1 VIVRS
6 LIIAALLL
14 ATVPC
19 ARAASE
25 GDNWYFGSLAGVNF
39 TNGTPV
45 ALTDGSLSTS
55 EGCSAQSDRRGNLL
69 FYTDGITVYNSKHIP
84 MMFGTGLLGNPSSSQ
99 SSLVVPMPGSAQK
112 YYLFTTDANENS
124 YSAGIHWNVVDLTA
138 NGGDGIVL
146 NKNTQLRRYMSEK
159 LTAVRH
165 ANGRDVWV
173 ITHGMD
179 SDSFFVYLITSA
191 GVNAAPVRS
200 KTGPALMFG
209 DIGYMKATLDGTR
222 LAMAS
227 SYDNSVSVLSFD
239 RSTGTVQFLTSI
251 PGVRNAYGVEFS
263 PNGQRLYFTAF
274 MSRNLW
280 QADMTV
286 PSANIASSVQTVAQ
300 TANVNFGALQLAPNG
315 RIYCALPEEVY
326 LGEIAN
332 PNAAGVACGYADAVI
347 DLQGRKCQLGLPNFM
362 PAIFADP
369 PEVIIIS
376 TKACAGSDMFFR
388 VQPDTGLDAAP
399 AWNFGDPGS
408 GQNAAVG
415 MTVSHSY
422 ARPGQYVVSV
432 RYSINGAFTTVT
444 DTVTVLP
451 LPVINGGPDVTVCP
465 GASFQMRATGALS
478 YVWSPANVFDDPTS
492 ATPTATVF
500 APTWV
505 VVRGT
510 DANGCVGVDSVF
522 VNIGEFEAS
531 VMPDTF
537 VCDGATIQLWAAG
550 GDSYQW
556 IPDTYLDNPRSATP
570 IATIRQPTIF
580 VCVVGNGP
588 CKDTVRVL
596 VDVAGKP
603 LVAALRDTSI
613 CLGGTANLRAF
624 GGVVYSWTP
633 TTGLDDPTSATPRAT
648 PQTTTRY
655 RVTVIDTNG
664 CSDTAS
670 VLVTIT
676 SGLTVIAEGD
686 TSFCIGGTATLRAT
700 GAVAYT
706 WVARTSGDTLRG
718 QQVLVTPSVSQWY
731 VVTGTSAEC
740 AGMDSVFI
748 DVKPLPVV
756 LAVASDSIICPL
768 EPVVLSAS
776 GADTYRWTPAAPLS
790 DATSDRPT
798 ARVSTTTTFTVIGTT
813 NGCSDTATVTI
824 VVEPDAPITLRLST
838 TASFPGDTTARIDL
852 THVSGLQPLYPLTGT
867 LRFRATGLG
876 LVRIDSGDILSTT
889 PVGDDVEVAFRIASQ
904 RDSVIATF
912 VFETYLGDSARYAVG
927 AVIDRAGCSVTS
939 VESGAVDVDNCA
951 GPLRNVTIGS
961 EALRIAVHPNPVDHA
976 STIHWSS
983 SIVGSHV
990 MRIVDLL
997 GTEVWGMTFM
1007 RSSQS
1012 ATTDRFALPALV
1024 PGAYLLSLTN
1034 GAATETARLVVP

>member
-1 VIVRS
+1 MIARA
-6 LIIAALLL
+6 LIIAVLLL
-14 ATVPC
+14 GAVPL
-19 ARAASE
+19 AHAASE
-25 GDNWYFGSLAGVNF
+25 GDNWYFGSLAGLNF
-39 TNGTPV
+39 TSGTPV
-45 ALTDGSLSTS
+45 AMTNGRLSTS

-69 FYTDGITVYNSKHIP
+69 FYTDGITVYNSKHVP
-84 MMFGTGLLGNPSSSQ
+84 MMFGTGLLGNPSSTQ
-99 SSLVVPMPGSAQK
+99 SSIVVPAPGAPLK

-124 YSAGIHWNVVDLTA
+124 YSAGIHWSMVDMTA

-146 NKNTQLRRYMSEK
+146 NKNTQLRKYMSEK

-191 GVNAAPVRS
+191 GVNATPVRS
-200 KTGPALMFG
+200 KTGPSLMFG
-209 DIGYMKATLDGTR
+209 DIGYMKATLDGTT

-227 SYDNSVSVLSFD
+227 SNNNSVNILSFD
-239 RSTGTVQFLTSI
+239 RSTGTVQFLSAI
-251 PGVRNAYGVEFS
+251 GGVRNAYGIEFS

-274 MSRNLW
+274 LSRNLW

-286 PSANIASSVQTVAQ
+286 PAPSIASTVRTVGQ

-326 LGEIAN
+326 LGEIAD
-332 PNAAGVACGYADAVI
+332 PNALGVACGYADAVV
-347 DLQGRKCQLGLPNFM
+347 DLQGRKSQLGLPNFM

-369 PEVIIIS
+369 PEIIITW
-376 TKACAGSDMFFR
+376 TKACAGSQMLFR

-415 MTVSHSY
+415 TSVSHTY
-422 ARPGQYVVSV
+422 ARAGQYVVTTT
-432 RYSINGAFTTVT
+432 YSINGAFTTVT

-465 GASFQMRATGALS
+465 GAAFQLRATGALTC
-478 YVWSPANVFDDPTS
+478 VWSPANVFDDPTS

-500 APTWV
+500 TPTWL

-510 DANGCVGVDSVF
+510 DANGCVGVDSVYA
-522 VNIGEFEAS
+522 NIGAFEAS

-537 VCDGATIQLWAAG
+537 VCDGSTIQLWASG

-556 IPDTYLDNPRSATP
+556 VPDTYLDNPRSATP
-570 IATIRQPTIF
+570 IASIRQPTIF

-588 CKDTVRVL
+588 CTDTVRVL
-596 VDVAGKP
+596 IDVAAKP
-603 LVAALRDTSI
+603 LVAALRDTSF

-624 GGVVYSWTP
+624 GGVVYAWSP
-633 TTGLDDPTSATPRAT
+633 TTGLDDPNSATPRAT
-648 PQTTTRY
+648 PTSTTRY
-655 RVTVIDTNG
+655 RVTVTDTNG

-676 SGLTVIAEGD
+676 AGLTVTARGD
-686 TSFCIGGTATLRAT
+686 TSFCIGGTATLNASGATTYEWVGRA
-700 GAVAYT
+700 
-706 WVARTSGDTLRG
+706 SGDTLRG
-718 QQVLVTPSVSQWY
+718 QRVQTTPTVSQWY
-731 VVTGTSAEC
+731 VVTGRSAEC
-740 AGMDSVFI
+740 AGLDSVYV
-748 DVKPLPVV
+748 DVLPLPVIT
-756 LAVASDSIICPL
+756 ATATDSIICPL
-768 EPVVLSAS
+768 EPVVLSVQ
-776 GADTYRWTPAAPLS
+776 GADTYRWTPAAPLN

-798 ARVSTTTTFTVIGTT
+798 ARVSTTTTFTVIGTS
-813 NGCSDTATVTI
+813 NGCSDTTTVTI
-824 VVEPDAPITLRLST
+824 VVEPDTPIVLQLST
-838 TASFPGDTTARIDL
+838 TTSFPGDTAARIDL
-852 THVSGLQPLYPLTGT
+852 THTSGLTPLYPMTGIV
-867 LRFRATGLG
+867 RYRVKGLG
-876 LVRIDSGDILSTT
+876 LVRIESGDVLSTT
-889 PVGDDVEVAFRIASQ
+889 PIGDDVEVAFRITSP

-912 VFETYLGDSARYAVG
+912 VFETYLGDSTRYAVC
-927 AVIDRAGCSVTS
+927 AVVDRVGCSVTT
-939 VESGAVDVDNCA
+939 VESGAVEVDNCA

-961 EALRIAVHPNPVDHA
+961 ELLRIDILPNPVDHA
-976 STIHWSS
+976 SVIRWSS
-983 SIVGSHV
+983 SIVGTHV

-997 GTEVWGMTFM
+997 GAEVWGMTFQ
-1007 RSSQS
+1007 RSPQS
-1012 ATTDRFALPALV
+1012 ATTEHIALPTLMS
-1024 PGAYLLSLTN
+1024 GTYLLSITN